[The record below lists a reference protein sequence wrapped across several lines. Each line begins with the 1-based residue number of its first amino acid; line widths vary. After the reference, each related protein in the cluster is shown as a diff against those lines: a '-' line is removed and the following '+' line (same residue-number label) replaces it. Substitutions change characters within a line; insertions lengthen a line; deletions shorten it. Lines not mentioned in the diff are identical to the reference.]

1 MVKRNEDWV
10 RSYNMADE
18 KRGIIVRKLE
28 NLCAALISENID
40 YWKPEAFLG
49 KKLVFHI

>member
-1 MVKRNEDWV
+1 
-10 RSYNMADE
+10 MADE
-18 KRGIIVRKLE
+18 TRGIVIRKLE
-28 NLCAALISENID
+28 NLCAALISENIH